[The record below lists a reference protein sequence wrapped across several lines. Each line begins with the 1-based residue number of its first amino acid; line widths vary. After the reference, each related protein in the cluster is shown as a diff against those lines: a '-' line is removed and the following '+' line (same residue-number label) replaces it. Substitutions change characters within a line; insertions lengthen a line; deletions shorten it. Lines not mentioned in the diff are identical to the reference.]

1 MKTEEEIREKINELK
16 QEIKEC
22 EDINSYY
29 AGYLGGSMSILQEW
43 VLEDTE
49 CTEQ

>member
-1 MKTEEEIREKINELK
+1 MRSEDEIRKKIEELK
-16 QEIKEC
+16 QEIREC
-22 EDINSYY
+22 DDMNSYY

-49 CTEQ
+49 CQK